1 MKREVYQ
8 VSVPVLSSM
17 WLCLTPFDCT
27 HLSPMS
33 PQPSQWDSH
42 PLRNKVGPF
51 EMPLCSGTPRPPWS
65 PFVHT
70 APCSTVPLS
79 RLLGLDICSVCGSLR
94 FSAPRG
100 PEFAYVPLS
109 SHIRL
114 SLGADGCLVPV
125 QVKPTTLCPDAM
137 GHLPF
142 SKESLG
148 AEGWTSGMAWQNK
161 PSLVIGLMG
170 VQPNL
175 PPSSQIWGLPKSAL
189 PLPRGSGAAT
199 LDSREQLCHS
209 SSCHP
214 FPSHILDPGNSV
226 DSDHKPRRLLL
237 EIKSRWFV
245 CLFVFLFARL
255 HGGAACSGLPLPGQV
270 GSSCLYMWPRN
281 M

>member
-100 PEFAYVPLS
+100 PKFAYVPLS

-148 AEGWTSGMAWQNK
+148 AEGWTSGMGGRISPAW
-161 PSLVIGLMG
+161 SLVW
-170 VQPNL
+170 
-175 PPSSQIWGLPKSAL
+175 WGYNQTCHLAPKSEVCQSQLSLCPGAL
-189 PLPRGSGAAT
+189 GLQLWTAENSSAT
-199 LDSREQLCHS
+199 LA
-209 SSCHP
+209 P
-214 FPSHILDPGNSV
+214 AIPSPPTS
-226 DSDHKPRRLLL
+226 
-237 EIKSRWFV
+237 
-245 CLFVFLFARL
+245 
-255 HGGAACSGLPLPGQV
+255 
-270 GSSCLYMWPRN
+270 
-281 M
+281 

>member
-51 EMPLCSGTPRPPWS
+51 EMSLCSGTPWS

-70 APCSTVPLS
+70 VPCSTVPLS

-114 SLGADGCLVPV
+114 SLGADGCWVWQWPLFLSRWSPRLCV
-125 QVKPTTLCPDAM
+125 QMPGVICLSPRKVWEQRPELQAWRGRISPAWSSVWW
-137 GHLPF
+137 GHNQTCHL
-142 SKESLG
+142 
-148 AEGWTSGMAWQNK
+148 A
-161 PSLVIGLMG
+161 
-170 VQPNL
+170 
-175 PPSSQIWGLPKSAL
+175 PKSGVGQSQLSVCPGVLGLRLWTAEN
-189 PLPRGSGAAT
+189 SSAT
-199 LDSREQLCHS
+199 LAPATPAPPTS
-209 SSCHP
+209 
-214 FPSHILDPGNSV
+214 
-226 DSDHKPRRLLL
+226 
-237 EIKSRWFV
+237 
-245 CLFVFLFARL
+245 
-255 HGGAACSGLPLPGQV
+255 
-270 GSSCLYMWPRN
+270 
-281 M
+281 